1 MGTLGSTHTDS
12 GGLQGAPW
20 APPPRP
26 LKSRRAPCR
35 PAEGGGAEAVLPP
48 GCGAAGHV
56 SPTCSPWRPARPST
70 GQQHGGKTG
79 EAPPHHPTSP
89 SPRLP
94 ISPSSHLPIF
104 PSPHH
109 PISPSPQPSLPL
121 LSPRGVH
128 AASPSCGPPPGDQ
141 RRANYCFL
149 FSRPCGSARRGSP
162 SVRPTI
168 LCGDLEVAQARISV
182 SLVTAGPSTGHI
194 RPPRRSNA
202 SAAHLCFRFQVREQG
217 GRVFHGTPNRR
228 L

>member
-1 MGTLGSTHTDS
+1 MHVKRCIRQVFTWGTGVGSHHILRDS
-12 GGLQGAPW
+12 ASQVPTY
-20 APPPRP
+20 PPVIKSISSAGVPR
-26 LKSRRAPCR
+26 S
-35 PAEGGGAEAVLPP
+35 PP
-48 GCGAAGHV
+48 I
-56 SPTCSPWRPARPST
+56 T
-70 GQQHGGKTG
+70 
-79 EAPPHHPTSP
+79 P
-89 SPRLP
+89 SP
-94 ISPSSHLPIF
+94 HLPIF